1 MKTLKTTLI
10 LITVLILCAG
20 CAQASA
26 STPEPASQT
35 APANTPTHIPPTLAA
50 SDTPAPAITQ
60 TDTVPAP
67 TRTRQATPTPTATPS
82 MTPLPKRDPAD
93 WENWPVVP
101 EGVSASM
108 IELYQAGLEAGNDP
122 HRFSKVG
129 DCQNITTYFL
139 ATFDKPGRYDLGD
152 YSALQDTID
161 WYAGS
166 YKRESAAVRGG
177 LNVAAVQNALFTRS
191 KECKKGENPLA
202 CEVRANQPSIVLVSY
217 EELWDANTEKYA
229 KHYESLIQYLL
240 ERNILPIL
248 GTTANNKDANRIVA
262 DLAVKYDLPVW
273 NLWAALQPL
282 RRRGIADGFHL
293 TQWGNIFD
301 FTPAPRSLSGWHA
314 RNLTALQALDAVHQ
328 VVQAQPE
335 RP

>member
-10 LITVLILCAG
+10 LLTVLILSAG

-26 STPEPASQT
+26 STPAATQPV
-35 APANTPTHIPPTLAA
+35 IPSSTSTRISPTLTA
-50 SDTPAPAITQ
+50 SDTPVPAPIQ
-60 TDTVPAP
+60 TDTISAP
-67 TRTRQATPTPTATPS
+67 TPTRQATRTTTAAPS

-108 IELYQAGLEAGNDP
+108 IELYQAGLKAGNDP

-139 ATFDKPGRYDLGD
+139 ATFDKPGRYDLGE
-152 YSALQDTID
+152 YGSLQDTID

-177 LNVAAVQNALFTRS
+177 LNVAAVQNPLFTKS
-191 KECKKGENPLA
+191 KECTKGENPLA
-202 CEVRANQPSIVLVSY
+202 CEVRTNQPSIVLVSY
-217 EELWDANTEKYA
+217 EELWDGNTEKYA
-229 KHYESLIQYLL
+229 KYYESLIQYLL

-262 DLAVKYDLPVW
+262 DMAVKYDLPVW

-282 RRRGIADGFHL
+282 RRRGIVDGFHL

-301 FTPAPRSLSGWHA
+301 FTAAPRSLSGWHA

-328 VVQAQPE
+328 TLQAQPP
-335 RP
+335 RR